1 MRINKKRIQE
11 WKEANDYRW
20 SDFDEDM
27 NKYRG
32 YTAGIVNKDNMPQAD
47 DLARL
52 AYIMGCWSE
61 DLLVEEKG
69 DFPSV

>member
-1 MRINKKRIQE
+1 MRVNKKRIQE
-11 WKEANDYRW
+11 WKEANDYT
-20 SDFDEDM
+20 FEDIYDILGENYSFLSGVM
-27 NKYRG
+27 HND
-32 YTAGIVNKDNMPQAD
+32 TMPRAD
-47 DLARL
+47 RLARL